1 MQEKRVA
8 DENAEWRP
16 AEVEESKYW
25 LQSYRGHVI
34 PLPSFRNDEAITI
47 VSTARVLA
55 GINRFGA
62 RTVGVGSYYNVAH
75 HSVLVA
81 RLVRDLGGTVLEQF
95 QALNHEGDESLLGF
109 DPPAPLVRVCPD
121 LARLKRNAHESY
133 CHRYG
138 LPVELPQIV
147 KHADM
152 VLLATE
158 KRDLMAPC
166 AREWLPMPE
175 PLAERI
181 EPWDPARSESIFIT
195 EWCKLAVAI
204 GLPEERW

>member
-1 MQEKRVA
+1 
-8 DENAEWRP
+8 
-16 AEVEESKYW
+16 
-25 LQSYRGHVI
+25 VI
-34 PLPSFRNDEAITI
+34 PLPSFRNDKAITI

-62 RTVGVGSYYNVAH
+62 RTVGSYYNVAH
-75 HSVLVA
+75 HSILVS
-81 RLVRDLGGTVLEQF
+81 RLVRDLGGSTLEQF

-133 CHRYG
+133 CHRYR

-181 EPWDPARSESIFIT
+181 VPWDPARSEVAFIT
-195 EWCKLAVAI
+195 EWCDLAVAI

>member
-1 MQEKRVA
+1 MDKDANE
-8 DENAEWRP
+8 EWKP
-16 AEVEESKYW
+16 AEINSQQNKYW
-25 LQSYRGHVI
+25 VQSHNGKVI
-34 PLPSFRNDEAITI
+34 PLPSFNCSDAITI
-47 VSTARVLA
+47 VSTAWVLA

-62 RTVGVGSYYNVAH
+62 RTVGSYYNVAH
-75 HSVLVA
+75 HSTLVA
-81 RLVRDLGGTVLEQF
+81 RLVRDLGGSMLEQF

-158 KRDLMAPC
+158 RRDLMAPC

-181 EPWDPARSESIFIT
+181 VPWDPARSEVAFIT
-195 EWCKLAVAI
+195 EWCDLAVAI